1 MPNTTASPQ
10 RTASASAAHRP
21 VIDLADC
28 RERLVR
34 HRIYGLVNSAA
45 RLRRFMESHVFAVWD
60 FQSLL
65 KAMQQRLT
73 CTSIPWVPT
82 PDAEARRL
90 VNEIVLD
97 EESDALPEGGSA
109 SHFELYLHGMRNAG
123 ADTGPIDR
131 MIETLRAGVSQ
142 VGKPAATGRQGVHGV
157 SQVGK
162 PAATG
167 RQETAERMGKDVDGV
182 SQIRKPA
189 ATVGQEADGVSQ
201 VGKPAA
207 TGRQET
213 AERMGQ
219 DGAGVSKG
227 GKSVAT
233 VVGDAMREAG
243 APEAAQAFVRHS
255 FAVIESGSTHGI
267 VAAFTY
273 GREDVIPD
281 MFRGLVSSL
290 ASRDPAWERFH
301 WYLDRHIEADE
312 EKHAPVCR
320 RIMAR
325 LCGDDPARWAEASQV
340 ARACVE
346 SRIALWDAIAAEL
359 EAMPAE

>member
-1 MPNTTASPQ
+1 MHLPGEAV
-10 RTASASAAHRP
+10 RH

-73 CTSIPWVPT
+73 CTTLPWVPT
-82 PDAEARRL
+82 PDPEARRL

-97 EESDALPEGGSA
+97 EESDELPEGGSA
-109 SHFELYLHGMRNAG
+109 SHFELYLDGMRAAG

-131 MIETLRAGVSQ
+131 MIEILQAGRLPQ
-142 VGKPAATGRQGVHGV
+142 VGKPAATVGGTGP
-157 SQVGK
+157 QVGK
-162 PAATG
+162 PAAT
-167 RQETAERMGKDVDGV
+167 
-182 SQIRKPA
+182 
-189 ATVGQEADGVSQ
+189 VGEL
-201 VGKPAA
+201 
-207 TGRQET
+207 
-213 AERMGQ
+213 
-219 DGAGVSKG
+219 
-227 GKSVAT
+227 VAI
-233 VVGDAMREAG
+233 AMHDAG
-243 APEAAQAFVRHS
+243 APEAARDFVQKS

-281 MFRGLVSSL
+281 MFRSLVSSL

-301 WYLDRHIEADE
+301 WYLERHIEADD

-325 LCGDDPARWAEASQV
+325 LCGDDPAKWVEASRV
-340 ARACVE
+340 ARECIEA
-346 SRIALWDAIAAEL
+346 RIALWDAIAAEI
-359 EAMPAE
+359 EAIPAG

>member
-1 MPNTTASPQ
+1 MPSTLSSARAAASGSTARSL
-10 RTASASAAHRP
+10 A
-21 VIDLADC
+21 IDLGDA

-142 VGKPAATGRQGVHGV
+142 VGKPAATGRQGVQGEQ
-157 SQVGK
+157 QVGK

-167 RQETAERMGKDVDGV
+167 RQETAERMGH
-182 SQIRKPA
+182 
-189 ATVGQEADGVSQ
+189 
-201 VGKPAA
+201 
-207 TGRQET
+207 
-213 AERMGQ
+213 
-219 DGAGVSKG
+219 DGAGVSQG

-301 WYLDRHIEADE
+301 WYLDRHIEADD

-325 LCGDDPARWAEASQV
+325 LCGDDPAKWAEASRM

-346 SRIALWDAIAAEL
+346 ARIALWDAIAAEL

>member
-1 MPNTTASPQ
+1 MPITLSPVEPPQ
-10 RTASASAAHRP
+10 GSTPIRST
-21 VIDLADC
+21 IDLGDA

-142 VGKPAATGRQGVHGV
+142 
-157 SQVGK
+157 
-162 PAATG
+162 
-167 RQETAERMGKDVDGV
+167 
-182 SQIRKPA
+182 
-189 ATVGQEADGVSQ
+189 
-201 VGKPAA
+201 
-207 TGRQET
+207 
-213 AERMGQ
+213 
-219 DGAGVSKG
+219 G

-301 WYLDRHIEADE
+301 WYLDRHIEADD

-325 LCGDDPARWAEASQV
+325 LCGDDPAKWAEASRM

-346 SRIALWDAIAAEL
+346 ARIALWDAIAAEL
-359 EAMPAE
+359 EAMRAE

>member
-1 MPNTTASPQ
+1 MPPTLSPA
-10 RTASASAAHRP
+10 RAAALESIGCP
-21 VIDLADC
+21 LTIDLADC

-142 VGKPAATGRQGVHGV
+142 VGKPAATGRQGVQGEQ
-157 SQVGK
+157 QVGK

-167 RQETAERMGKDVDGV
+167 RQETAERMGHDGG
-182 SQIRKPA
+182 P
-189 ATVGQEADGVSQ
+189 Q
-201 VGKPAA
+201 VGKP
-207 TGRQET
+207 
-213 AERMGQ
+213 
-219 DGAGVSKG
+219 
-227 GKSVAT
+227 VAT

-301 WYLDRHIEADE
+301 WYLDRHIEADD

-325 LCGDDPARWAEASQV
+325 LCGDDPAKWAEASQV

-346 SRIALWDAIAAEL
+346 ARIALWDAIAAEL

>member
-1 MPNTTASPQ
+1 MPISLSPVEPPRASIPI
-10 RTASASAAHRP
+10 RST
-21 VIDLADC
+21 IDLADC

-82 PDAEARRL
+82 PDPEARRL

-97 EESDALPEGGSA
+97 EESDELPEGGAA
-109 SHFELYLHGMRNAG
+109 SHFELYLEGMRAAG

-131 MIETLRAGVSQ
+131 MIEALRTAKAPQ
-142 VGKPAATGRQGVHGV
+142 V
-157 SQVGK
+157 
-162 PAATG
+162 
-167 RQETAERMGKDVDGV
+167 E
-182 SQIRKPA
+182 KPA
-189 ATVGQEADGVSQ
+189 ATVGEV
-201 VGKPAA
+201 V
-207 TGRQET
+207 
-213 AERMGQ
+213 AE
-219 DGAGVSKG
+219 
-227 GKSVAT
+227 
-233 VVGDAMREAG
+233 AMRTAG
-243 APEAAQAFVRHS
+243 APQAAQAFVRES
-255 FAVIESGSTHGI
+255 FAVIEQGSTHGI

-281 MFRGLVSSL
+281 MFRSLVSSL
-290 ASRDPAWERFH
+290 ASRDPAWARFH
-301 WYLDRHIEADE
+301 WYLERHIEADD

-325 LCGDDPARWAEASQV
+325 LCGDDPAKWAEASAV
-340 ARACVE
+340 ARQCIEA
-346 SRIALWDAIAAEL
+346 RIAFWDAIAAEI
-359 EAMPAE
+359 EAMPAESSTGF

>member
-1 MPNTTASPQ
+1 MYSSPFPSAQLPPDCLPLPATSGSTAP
-10 RTASASAAHRP
+10 RT
-21 VIDLADC
+21 IDLGDA

-142 VGKPAATGRQGVHGV
+142 VGKPAATVRQG
-157 SQVGK
+157 
-162 PAATG
+162 
-167 RQETAERMGKDVDGV
+167 
-182 SQIRKPA
+182 
-189 ATVGQEADGVSQ
+189 
-201 VGKPAA
+201 
-207 TGRQET
+207 T

-219 DGAGVSKG
+219 DGVGVSQG

-301 WYLDRHIEADE
+301 WYLDRHIEADD

-325 LCGDDPARWAEASQV
+325 LCGDDPAKWAEASQV

>member
-1 MPNTTASPQ
+1 MYSSPFPSAQLPPDCLPLAATSGSTAP
-10 RTASASAAHRP
+10 RT
-21 VIDLADC
+21 IDLGDA

-45 RLRRFMESHVFAVWD
+45 RLRRFMQSHVFAVWD

-142 VGKPAATGRQGVHGV
+142 VGKPAATVRQ
-157 SQVGK
+157 
-162 PAATG
+162 
-167 RQETAERMGKDVDGV
+167 DV
-182 SQIRKPA
+182 
-189 ATVGQEADGVSQ
+189 DGVSQ
-201 VGKPAA
+201 VGKPA
-207 TGRQET
+207 
-213 AERMGQ
+213 
-219 DGAGVSKG
+219 
-227 GKSVAT
+227 AT

-301 WYLDRHIEADE
+301 WYLDRHIEADD

-325 LCGDDPARWAEASQV
+325 LCGDDPAKWAEASRM

-346 SRIALWDAIAAEL
+346 ARIALWDAIAAEL

>member
-1 MPNTTASPQ
+1 
-10 RTASASAAHRP
+10 
-21 VIDLADC
+21 
-28 RERLVR
+28 
-34 HRIYGLVNSAA
+34 
-45 RLRRFMESHVFAVWD
+45 MESHVFAVWD

-142 VGKPAATGRQGVHGV
+142 GGKPAATVRQGVDGV

-167 RQETAERMGKDVDGV
+167 RQAVQGV
-182 SQIRKPA
+182 SQVGKPA
-189 ATVGQEADGVSQ
+189 ATGRQGVQGEQQ

-219 DGAGVSKG
+219 DGDGGPQG
-227 GKSVAT
+227 GKPVAT

-301 WYLDRHIEADE
+301 WYLDRHIEADD

-325 LCGDDPARWAEASQV
+325 LCGDDPAKWAEASQV

-359 EAMPAE
+359 EAMPGE

>member
-1 MPNTTASPQ
+1 MNAAVI
-10 RTASASAAHRP
+10 ASARHTRP
-21 VIDLADC
+21 TIDLADC

-34 HRIYGLVNSAA
+34 HRIYGLVNSAP

-73 CTSIPWVPT
+73 CTSLPWVPT

-97 EESDALPEGGSA
+97 EESDELPEGGSA
-109 SHFELYLHGMRNAG
+109 SHFELYLEGMRAAG

-131 MIETLRAGVSQ
+131 MIEALQAGRLPQ
-142 VGKPAATGRQGVHGV
+142 VEQPAT
-157 SQVGK
+157 
-162 PAATG
+162 
-167 RQETAERMGKDVDGV
+167 
-182 SQIRKPA
+182 
-189 ATVGQEADGVSQ
+189 TVGEV
-201 VGKPAA
+201 V
-207 TGRQET
+207 
-213 AERMGQ
+213 AE
-219 DGAGVSKG
+219 
-227 GKSVAT
+227 
-233 VVGDAMREAG
+233 AMRVSG
-243 APEAAQAFVRHS
+243 APNAARDFVRKS

-281 MFRGLVSSL
+281 MFRSLVSSL
-290 ASRDPAWERFH
+290 ASRDAAWARFH
-301 WYLDRHIEADE
+301 WYLERHIEADD

-325 LCGDDPARWAEASQV
+325 LCGDDPAKWAEASRV
-340 ARACVE
+340 ARECIEA
-346 SRIALWDAIAAEL
+346 RIALWDAIAADIET
-359 EAMPAE
+359 MPAG